1 MTPKSRLVLQTI
13 TDNSK
18 DIIVLTKKKGKI
30 LFVNKT
36 VEKKLGYKSSEII
49 DSEIYELIH
58 PDSRSLF
65 KKLFNELIERQNES
79 FAIEVKIDKK
89 GGETSTYEFSGKNFL
104 KVPKIDAL
112 ILTFRDITLQKV
124 VEDQL
129 EVSNKE
135 IINLYVNLEKSQ
147 EELKAI
153 YNQKEK
159 IFSIL
164 SHDLR
169 SPFSVLFGFT
179 DILYNECDNL
189 SPEEI
194 RDFSNRINGISKR
207 IFDLLDNLLEWSQ
220 IQTNKKVFN
229 PEAIDISAIINK
241 AIEFNIETALSKNIV
256 LKNHVPENTI
266 VFADKNMMIS
276 VFMNLISNAIKYSH
290 IGGDVYI
297 TIFDDREKIEV
308 SVVDKGI
315 GILPER
321 IPNILSEFLR
331 DTTPGTEGERGSGL
345 GLIICEDF
353 VSKHGEHL
361 HIESESGKGTTVSF
375 GLKKTERQEE
385 IQNENFN
392 C

>member
-1 MTPKSRLVLQTI
+1 MKPQSRLVLQTI
-13 TDNSK
+13 TENSK
-18 DIIVLTKKKGKI
+18 DIILLTKKKGKI
-30 LFVNKT
+30 HFVNKT
-36 VEKKLGYKSSEII
+36 VEKSLGYKRSELI
-49 DSEIYELIH
+49 DLKISELIH
-58 PDSRSLF
+58 PDSRKLF
-65 KKLFNELIERQNES
+65 KDLFNELIEKKNES
-79 FAIEVKIDKK
+79 FAIEVKIDQK

-104 KVPKIDAL
+104 DVPKVKAL
-112 ILTFRDITLQKV
+112 LLTFRDITLQKV

-135 IINLYVNLEKSQ
+135 IIDLYVNLEKSQ

-179 DILYNECDNL
+179 DILYNECDHL

-229 PEAIDISAIINK
+229 PEAIDVSTVINK

-256 LKNHVPENTI
+256 LKNHVPENTF

-290 IGGDVYI
+290 IGGDVHI
-297 TIFDDREKIEV
+297 TVFDNSEKIEFSILDRGV
-308 SVVDKGI
+308 

-321 IPNILSEFLR
+321 MPNILSEFSR

-361 HIESESGKGTTVSF
+361 RIESESGKGTTVSF
-375 GLKKTERQEE
+375 ELKKTERQEE
-385 IQNENFN
+385 S
-392 C
+392 

>member
-1 MTPKSRLVLQTI
+1 MKTQSRLVLETI
-13 TDNSK
+13 TENSK
-18 DIIVLTKKKGKI
+18 DIILLTKKKGKI

-36 VEKKLGYKSSEII
+36 VEKSLGYKKSELI
-49 DSEIYELIH
+49 DSKISELIH

-65 KKLFNELIERQNES
+65 NKLFNELIEKKNES
-79 FAIEVKIDKK
+79 FAIEVKIDHK
-89 GGETSTYEFSGKNFL
+89 GGEPSTFEFSGKNFL
-104 KVPKIDAL
+104 DVPKVKAL
-112 ILTFRDITLQKV
+112 LLTFRDITLQKV

-129 EVSNKE
+129 EASNKE
-135 IINLYVNLEKSQ
+135 IIELYINLEKSQ

-179 DILYNECDNL
+179 DILYNECDHL

-194 RDFSNRINGISKR
+194 RDFSNRINSISKR

-229 PEAIDISAIINK
+229 PSGIDISTVINK
-241 AIEFNIETALSKNIV
+241 ALEFNIETALSKSIV
-256 LKNHVPENTI
+256 IKNHVPEGTH
-266 VFADKNMMIS
+266 VFADRNMMIS
-276 VFMNLISNAIKYSH
+276 VFMNLISNTIKYSH
-290 IGGDVYI
+290 VGGDVHI
-297 TIFDDREKIEV
+297 TIFDNGEKIEF
-308 SVVDKGI
+308 SVVDRGV

-321 IPNILSEFLR
+321 IPSILSEFSR

-345 GLIICEDF
+345 GLIICSDF
-353 VSKHGEHL
+353 ISKHGNQL
-361 HIESESGKGTTVSF
+361 RIESEPGKGTTVSF
-375 GLKKTERQEE
+375 ELIKSERQEE
-385 IQNENFN
+385 I
-392 C
+392 

>member
-1 MTPKSRLVLQTI
+1 MKPQSRLVLQTI
-13 TDNSK
+13 TENSK
-18 DIIVLTKKKGKI
+18 DIILLTKKKGKI

-36 VEKKLGYKSSEII
+36 VEKSLGYKRSELI
-49 DSEIYELIH
+49 DLKISELIH
-58 PDSRSLF
+58 PDSRKLF
-65 KKLFNELIERQNES
+65 KELFNELIEKKNES
-79 FAIEVKIDKK
+79 FAIEVKIDQK

-104 KVPKIDAL
+104 DVPKVKAL
-112 ILTFRDITLQKV
+112 LLTFRDITLQKV

-135 IINLYVNLEKSQ
+135 IIDLYVNLEKSQ

-179 DILYNECDNL
+179 DILYNECDHL

-229 PEAIDISAIINK
+229 PAAIDVSTVINK

-256 LKNHVPENTI
+256 LKNHVPENTF

-290 IGGDVYI
+290 IGGDVHI
-297 TIFDDREKIEV
+297 TVFDNSEKIEFSILDRGV
-308 SVVDKGI
+308 

-321 IPNILSEFLR
+321 MPNILSEFSR

-361 HIESESGKGTTVSF
+361 RIESESGKGTTVSF
-375 GLKKTERQEE
+375 ELKKTERQEE
-385 IQNENFN
+385 S
-392 C
+392 

>member
-1 MTPKSRLVLQTI
+1 MKPQSRLVLQTI
-13 TDNSK
+13 TENSK
-18 DIIVLTKKKGKI
+18 DIILLTKKKGKI

-36 VEKKLGYKSSEII
+36 VEKSLGYKRSELI
-49 DSEIYELIH
+49 DLKISELIH
-58 PDSRSLF
+58 PDSRKLF
-65 KKLFNELIERQNES
+65 KELFNELIEKKNES
-79 FAIEVKIDKK
+79 FAIEVKIDQK

-104 KVPKIDAL
+104 DVPKVKAL
-112 ILTFRDITLQKV
+112 LLTFRDITLQKV

-135 IINLYVNLEKSQ
+135 IIDLYVNLEKSQ

-179 DILYNECDNL
+179 DILYNECDHL

-229 PEAIDISAIINK
+229 PEAIDVSTVINK

-256 LKNHVPENTI
+256 LKNHVPENTF

-290 IGGDVYI
+290 IGGDVHI
-297 TIFDDREKIEV
+297 TVFDNSEKIEFSILDRGV
-308 SVVDKGI
+308 

-321 IPNILSEFLR
+321 MPNILSEFSR

-361 HIESESGKGTTVSF
+361 RIESESGKGTTVSF
-375 GLKKTERQEE
+375 ELKKTERQEE
-385 IQNENFN
+385 S
-392 C
+392 

>member
-1 MTPKSRLVLQTI
+1 MKPQSRLVLQTI
-13 TDNSK
+13 TENSK
-18 DIIVLTKKKGKI
+18 DIILLTKKKGKI

-36 VEKKLGYKSSEII
+36 VEKSLGYKRSELI
-49 DSEIYELIH
+49 DLKISELIH
-58 PDSRSLF
+58 PDSRKLF
-65 KKLFNELIERQNES
+65 KDLFNELIEKKNES
-79 FAIEVKIDKK
+79 FAIEVKIDQK

-104 KVPKIDAL
+104 DVPKVKAL
-112 ILTFRDITLQKV
+112 LLTFRDITLQKV

-135 IINLYVNLEKSQ
+135 IIDLYVNLEKSQ

-179 DILYNECDNL
+179 DILYNECDHL

-229 PEAIDISAIINK
+229 PEAIDVSTVINK

-256 LKNHVPENTI
+256 LKNHVPENTF

-290 IGGDVYI
+290 IGGDVHI
-297 TIFDDREKIEV
+297 TVFDNSEKIEFSILDRGV
-308 SVVDKGI
+308 

-321 IPNILSEFLR
+321 MPNILSEFSR

-361 HIESESGKGTTVSF
+361 RIESESGKGTTVSF
-375 GLKKTERQEE
+375 ELKKTERQEE
-385 IQNENFN
+385 S
-392 C
+392 